1 MHLETIIILKT
12 TLKNK
17 IDYLISSISLSE
29 EQQYDLFSLN

>member
-17 IDYLISSISLSE
+17 IDYLISSVSLSQ
-29 EQQYDLFSLN
+29 EQ

>member
-17 IDYLISSISLSE
+17 IDYLMSPVSLSQ
-29 EQQYDLFSLN
+29 EQ